1 MINNSSFKTM
11 LEELKKMQTPVI
23 SITFLEAHLVA
34 DNWCMYH
41 HIIVSESADRV
52 LDFTFE
58 QPSNNDTNHLIG
70 VKTLDMTFGE
80 AILTYSKKVIARPG
94 AQLIL
99 HTM

>member
-1 MINNSSFKTM
+1 MINNSFKTM
-11 LEELKKMQTPVI
+11 LEELKKMQTPII

-34 DNWCMYH
+34 DNWCMCH
-41 HIIVSESADRV
+41 HIIVSESADKV

-58 QPSNNDTNHLIG
+58 QPKDGTDHLVSI
-70 VKTLDMTFGE
+70 KTLDMTFGE